1 MASAQPVKEYL
12 KKNNIN
18 LGNVI
23 GGVEIRDMETA
34 GLSPEDIKQYVKNQ
48 GLSFRAAAEKYLN
61 NEYKYTPQLMMDQLI
76 INLVL
81 QNEFR
86 GYKASFP

>member
-34 GLSPEDIKQYVKNQ
+34 GLSPEDIKKYVKNQ
-48 GLSFRAAAEKYLN
+48 
-61 NEYKYTPQLMMDQLI
+61 Q
-76 INLVL
+76 
-81 QNEFR
+81 
-86 GYKASFP
+86 